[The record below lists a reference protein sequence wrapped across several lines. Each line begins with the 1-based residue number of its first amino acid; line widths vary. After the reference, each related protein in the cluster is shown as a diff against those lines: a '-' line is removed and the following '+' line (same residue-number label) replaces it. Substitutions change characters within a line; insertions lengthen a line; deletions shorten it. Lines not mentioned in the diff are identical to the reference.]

1 MVDAKRRNGSCR
13 LTRMTIPQPADPDKL
28 KVYQKTV
35 FGSLAGAMTSALIC
49 LGDRLGL
56 YKTLAR
62 IGAANSVELARETGL
77 HERWLREWL
86 YQQGAA
92 GILDHVGEGRF
103 ALSAEGNVVLAD
115 ESHPAYGVGFF
126 VHLPQTMAVVE
137 KLPEAFR
144 TGVGLPYDA
153 FGPEGAQ
160 GIERSFAPWFRAL
173 LVPFALPKLPGVVE
187 TLREGGR
194 AADVGCG
201 AGVALLELAK
211 AFPKAE
217 FHGYDISQHALARA
231 EENKRE
237 AGVANAVFHDARV
250 DGLPEDASLD
260 FVTTFDC
267 LHDMSHP
274 QQVMRAIRRAIR
286 ADGVWL
292 ICDIK
297 ARDSYEEN
305 VRKNPMASMM
315 YGASVLTCMSSAMSE
330 PNGEGLGTLGFSESV
345 ARRMCTEAGFTRFE
359 PIDFG
364 HPINAF
370 YVARP

>member
-1 MVDAKRRNGSCR
+1 
-13 LTRMTIPQPADPDKL
+13 MTTSPQPDPDRL
-28 KVYQKTV
+28 ELYLATI
-35 FGSLAGAMTSALIC
+35 FGSLGGAMTSALIC

-56 YKTLAR
+56 YKALHEL
-62 IGAANSVELARETGL
+62 GAATSSELARATGL

-92 GILDHVGEGRF
+92 GVLVHTGEERF
-103 ALSAEGNVVLAD
+103 ALSAEGHAVLVD
-115 ESHPAYGVGFF
+115 ENHPAFGAGFF

-160 GIERSFAPWFRAL
+160 GVERSFAPWFRAL
-173 LVPFALPKLPGVVE
+173 LVPFALPKLPGMVE
-187 TLREGGR
+187 RLRDGGR
-194 AADVGCG
+194 VADVGCG
-201 AGVALLELAK
+201 AGVALLEMAK
-211 AFPKAE
+211 AFPKSE
-217 FHGYDISQHALARA
+217 LHGYEISQHALARA
-231 EENKRE
+231 EQNRLE
-237 AGVANAVFHDARV
+237 AGVSNVRFHDARV

-274 QQVMRAIRRAIR
+274 QAVMRAIRRAIR
-286 ADGVWL
+286 PDGVWL

-297 ARDSYEEN
+297 ARDTYEEN
-305 VRKNPMASMM
+305 LKKNPMASMM
-315 YGASVLTCMSSAMSE
+315 YGASVLTCMSSALSE
-330 PNGEGLGTLGFSESV
+330 PHGAGLGTLGFSEKV
-345 ARRMCTEAGFTRFE
+345 ARAMCSEAGFTRFE

>member
-1 MVDAKRRNGSCR
+1 M
-13 LTRMTIPQPADPDKL
+13 MT
-28 KVYQKTV
+28 
-35 FGSLAGAMTSALIC
+35 GAHVAAMIV
-49 LGDRLGL
+49 LGLRLGL
-56 YKTLAR
+56 YKSLA
-62 IGAANSVELARETGL
+62 GAGPTSSEDFARATGL

-92 GILDHVGEGRF
+92 GILDHVGSGRF
-103 ALSAEGNVVLAD
+103 ALSAEGAAVLVD
-115 ESHPAYGVGFF
+115 ENHPAYGAGFF

-187 TLREGGR
+187 RLRDGGR
-194 AADVGCG
+194 VADVGCG
-201 AGVALLELAK
+201 AGVALLEIAK

-217 FHGYDISQHALARA
+217 LHGYEISRHALARA
-231 EENKRE
+231 EQNKAE
-237 AGVANAVFHDARV
+237 AGVANVTFHDARV

-286 ADGVWL
+286 PDGIWL

-297 ARDSYEEN
+297 ARDGYEEN
-305 VRKNPMASMM
+305 VAKNPMASMM
-315 YGASVLTCMSSAMSE
+315 YGASVLTCMSSALSE
-330 PNGEGLGTLGFSESV
+330 PHGAGQTRSV
-345 ARRMCTEAGFTRFE
+345 RILQIRRRLPRTPVTRKARNRST
-359 PIDFG
+359 D
-364 HPINAF
+364 
-370 YVARP
+370 